1 MLNMFH
7 KVVWFGISLESGDK
21 VITVPPEGDMNV
33 WTKFHGS
40 PFHYWCQKWEIQ
52 QSHWD
57 SFSGDHECV
66 HRISWQSINSSWDFS
81 KVVERLTNK
90 QTNPLSNIFTSQKCE
105 RSMYSVNKPKD
116 MGRHPLWISNWWLDQ
131 SILWCLPCR
140 TTLCL
145 ISLPVEHCII
155 S

>member
-66 HRISWQSINSSWDFS
+66 LRISWQSINSSWNFS

-90 QTNPLSNIFTSQKCE
+90 QTNPLSNIFTSKN
-105 RSMYSVNKPKD
+105 VKD
-116 MGRHPLWISNWWLDQ
+116 RCIQWISPKIWGD
-131 SILWCLPCR
+131 ILCGFLIDGW
-140 TTLCL
+140 
-145 ISLPVEHCII
+145 ISLFSGVFHAEQHCV
-155 S
+155 SSHCL